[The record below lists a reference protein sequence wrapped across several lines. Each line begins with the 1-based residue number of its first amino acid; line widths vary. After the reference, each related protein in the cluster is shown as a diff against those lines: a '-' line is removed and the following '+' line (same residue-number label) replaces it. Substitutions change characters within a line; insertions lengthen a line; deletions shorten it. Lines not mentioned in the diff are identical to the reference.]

1 MTATIRMTAA
11 DLTYAVQW
19 EKQHHFTIEFLY
31 NGGLGPVPGS
41 RGRPAA
47 SGGAALGVPRHP
59 IDVGYDVD
67 TVANEVNEFNWF
79 STSKADGGS
88 GLCQGSKATAC
99 LKPLNP
105 QTG

>member
-1 MTATIRMTAA
+1 M
-11 DLTYAVQW
+11 
-19 EKQHHFTIEFLY
+19 
-31 NGGLGPVPGS
+31 
-41 RGRPAA
+41 
-47 SGGAALGVPRHP
+47 PRHP